1 MKGLKLKHSQV
12 ETVRVKIMVEQAQR
26 CLLCGEKFGL
36 KGKKP
41 ALDHD
46 HKTGYIRQVLCLWC
60 NGMLGKVE
68 NAAQRAVGK
77 NGDLLPW
84 LERATAYLTD
94 HEIPHWGIQAIEGQ
108 RRGLIHPTF
117 KTAED
122 KRLVRLASA
131 KRRRSTAAAMRKVK

>member
-1 MKGLKLKHSQV
+1 MKGIKLKHSQV
-12 ETVRVKIMVEQAQR
+12 ETVRVKLMVGQAQR

-46 HKTGYIRQVLCLWC
+46 HKSGYIRQVLCLWC

-68 NAAQRAVGK
+68 NASQRAVGK
-77 NGDLLPW
+77 KGDLLPW
-84 LERATAYLTD
+84 LELVVAYLKD
-94 HEIPHWGIQAIEGQ
+94 HKIPHWSLAGV
-108 RRGLIHPTF
+108 RRGLIPPTF

-122 KRLVRLASA
+122 KRLVRLATA

>member
-1 MKGLKLKHSQV
+1 MKGIKLKHSQI
-12 ETVRVKIMVEQAQR
+12 ETVRVKLMVGQAQR

-46 HKTGYIRQVLCLWC
+46 HRTGYIRQVLCLWC

-68 NAAQRAVGK
+68 NASQRCVGK
-77 NGDLLPW
+77 KGDLLPW
-84 LERATAYLTD
+84 LERAVAYLND
-94 HEIPHWGIQAIEGQ
+94 HKLPHWGIEGI

-117 KTAED
+117 KTEED
-122 KRLVRLASA
+122 KRLKRLEAA
-131 KRRRSTAAAMRKVK
+131 KKRRKLK